1 VAVLLPAKLALAAVP
16 FLEWPVAEVV
26 LPRPEPVV
34 AVDDS
39 VPQVAAR
46 ALAEPVSRLS
56 AAASELLMEQAGLVS
71 ATEAVVAS
79 RQVAAPVRSEPA
91 TDAAAAPAWWALA
104 GLAQQLRRAAASEL
118 LMELAVPVSATE
130 AVVASPQVAAPVR
143 SELATDAATALAWW
157 ALAGLAQHLRQ
168 AAASELLMEQAVLV
182 SATEAVAA
190 SRRAADRVRPELAT
204 DAAAGLA

>member
-1 VAVLLPAKLALAAVP
+1 VAVLLPAKPVLAAVP
-16 FLEWPVAEVV
+16 FLEWPVAEAVRRR
-26 LPRPEPVV
+26 LEPVV
-34 AVDDS
+34 AVDDF

-46 ALAEPVSRLS
+46 ALAEPVRRLP
-56 AAASELLMEQAGLVS
+56 AAASELLMEQAVLVS

-79 RQVAAPVRSEPA
+79 RQVAAPVRP
-91 TDAAAAPAWWALA
+91 
-104 GLAQQLRRAAASEL
+104 
-118 LMELAVPVSATE
+118 
-130 AVVASPQVAAPVR
+130 
-143 SELATDAATALAWW
+143 ELATDAATALAWW
-157 ALAGLAQHLRQ
+157 GLADLAQHLRR